1 MSQHSPTS
9 APSSNPAGRDPGGDD
24 RPTGDERPSTTNKE
38 PSTVPKPPTND
49 GGPAAPPSP
58 ISHLPSSGEA
68 LPVTTYTPDSALA
81 DPRRLFREMADELK
95 NSRELSLALFR
106 RDLKAQFRQSVLG
119 YAWLFFPPIATT
131 LVWFFL
137 NSSGVV
143 KVADTGI
150 PYPAFVMIGTLLWQA
165 FLDSLTKP
173 INALNA
179 SKAMLVKLNFPRIA
193 PVLAGIGQTAL
204 TSAVR
209 LVLLVPIFIFAG
221 LDLSWTLLLFPV
233 AYLAMVLLGTA
244 IGSILTPVGLLY
256 TDIGRAI
263 QMLGQFAMYATPVV
277 YPVASE
283 GLLGW
288 VNQLNPVTY
297 VLETGRA
304 TLVGGPWD
312 ALPVALAVTAAAFLL
327 LLLGWTMFHIT
338 VPRIIE
344 RMGM

>member
-1 MSQHSPTS
+1 M
-9 APSSNPAGRDPGGDD
+9 
-24 RPTGDERPSTTNKE
+24 
-38 PSTVPKPPTND
+38 
-49 GGPAAPPSP
+49 
-58 ISHLPSSGEA
+58 
-68 LPVTTYTPDSALA
+68 
-81 DPRRLFREMADELK
+81 
-95 NSRELSLALFR
+95 ALFR

-137 NSSGVV
+137 NRSGVV
-143 KVADTGI
+143 KVADTGM

-165 FLDSLTKP
+165 CLDSLLKP
-173 INALNA
+173 IQALNM

-193 PVLAGIGQTAL
+193 PVMAGIAEISL
-204 TSAVR
+204 TSAIR
-209 LVLLVPIFIFAG
+209 LVLLIPIFIFAG
-221 LDLSWTLLLFPV
+221 LTPSWTALFFPV

-244 IGSILTPVGLLY
+244 IGSLLTPIGLLY
-256 TDIGRAI
+256 TDIGRGI
-263 QMLGQFAMYATPVV
+263 QILGQFAMYLTPVV
-277 YPVASE
+277 YPVATL

-288 VNQLNPVTY
+288 VNRLNPATY

-312 ALPVALAVTAAAFLL
+312 ALPIAAAVTAGAFLL
-327 LLLGWTMFHIT
+327 LLLGWTIFHVT